1 MSEYL
6 NENDLRIGD
15 IVQIK
20 RGMWRTD
27 EPAIFV
33 VKEVKSWGVKA
44 EINIL
49 NGIIPVRLA
58 YEDIILVGKVDL
70 EILK

>member
-1 MSEYL
+1 MSGNL

-20 RGMWRTD
+20 MGKWRSD

-44 EINIL
+44 EINVL

-58 YEDIILVGKVDL
+58 YEDIILVGKADL
-70 EILK
+70 